1 MVLAGVP
8 GGCAAA
14 RRWDTAHLM
23 NTNVLEVD
31 VQPVGGPVSPLRRRL
46 RRAAAGLALLIVV
59 VLVLVATNTLPPA
72 MGPAHPNRI
81 AVIDET
87 GGLFT
92 VAPDGSDRRALGAP
106 GVQYQFPAWS
116 PDGTRIAAIGGDGSE
131 GGVYVFDDA
140 AARAGGASVSGVPLT
155 LYPPSGAYPIYV
167 YWSPDGSRLAF
178 ITSETADIALR
189 IAPADGSA
197 PASPIVRGQP
207 MYWDWIDD
215 SHLLVHSG
223 GSAPDAFVG
232 EVGLDATRS
241 NEIADAPGSFQAP
254 GVSADGLERAFVVV
268 AADGPVAVVAEDR
281 TRHTRV
287 QAPVDGASSLGWGPA
302 GNLLA
307 FTAPLADNGVPLGTL
322 ETLDARTGD
331 TRTLLSGLVVAYFW
345 APDGRRIAAIR
356 LVLANDQT
364 ASLVPPRG
372 AVATALEL
380 DIVDVPSGDIKL
392 TRTIRLPDLLLGQFV
407 PFFDQYALS
416 HRIWSPAGD
425 ALVLP
430 LVDDVGSSHV
440 TVIPVDGSSPIAIGD
455 GVAAFWSP

>member
-1 MVLAGVP
+1 
-8 GGCAAA
+8 
-14 RRWDTAHLM
+14 M
-23 NTNVLEVD
+23 NANVLEVD
-31 VQPVGGPVSPLRRRL
+31 IQPVGGPVSPIRRRL
-46 RRAAAGLALLIVV
+46 RRAAAGLALVIIV
-59 VLVLVATNTLPPA
+59 VLVLVATNALPPA
-72 MGPAHPNRI
+72 APRPAHPNRI
-81 AVIDET
+81 AVVDET

-92 VAPDGSDRRALGAP
+92 VAPDGSDRRSLGAAD
-106 GVQYQFPAWS
+106 VQYQFPAWS

-140 AARAGGASVSGVPLT
+140 ASRAGAASATDAPVT
-155 LYPPSGAYPIYV
+155 LYPPSSAYPIYV
-167 YWSPDGSRLAF
+167 YWSPNGSRLSF
-178 ITSETADIALR
+178 ITSGTVDIALR

-197 PASPIVRGQP
+197 PANPIVHGQP

-223 GSAPDAFVG
+223 GSAQGAFVG
-232 EVGLDATRS
+232 EVGLDATRT
-241 NEIADAPGSFQAP
+241 NEISDAPGSFQAP
-254 GVSADGLERAFVVV
+254 GVSTDGRERAFVAVT
-268 AADGPVAVVAEDR
+268 ADGAVAVVAEDR
-281 TRHTRV
+281 TGHASV
-287 QAPVDGASSLGWGPA
+287 QAPVDGASTLGWGP
-302 GNLLA
+302 GGTLLA
-307 FTAPLADNGVPLGTL
+307 FTAPQQDNGVPLGAL

-331 TRTLLSGLVVAYFW
+331 TQTLLSGLVVAYFW

-356 LVLANDQT
+356 VVVANDQT
-364 ASLVPPRG
+364 ASLTPPRS

-380 DIVDVPSGDIKL
+380 DVVDASNGDIEL
-392 TRTIRLPDLLLGQFV
+392 TRTIQLPNLLLGQFL

-440 TVIPVDGSSPIAIGD
+440 TVIPVDGSPPIAIAD